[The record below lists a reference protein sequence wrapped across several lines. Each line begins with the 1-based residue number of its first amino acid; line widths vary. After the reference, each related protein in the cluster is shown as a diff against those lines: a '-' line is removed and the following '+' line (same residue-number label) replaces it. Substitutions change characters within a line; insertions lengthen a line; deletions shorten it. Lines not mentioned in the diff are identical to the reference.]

1 MPLTLRSIKGE
12 KLSIS
17 EMDNNMLYLVATL
30 SGSIIQVTGS
40 SMDASNTTITA
51 SAFVGD
57 GSGLT
62 GVTGEWDG
70 SYVGNA
76 SITGSLTL
84 TAGVKAP
91 SFTGSLLGNSIGTA
105 SYATFAKTSSYF
117 QSNDGLEGTV
127 QRTIFARNSDTT
139 YTPGTDIDFLSGS
152 VVWGSRA
159 LPAAFFSNSTSFSAK
174 ILHFRTVGKFTSG
187 GGNDTDFSSYLS
199 IDNQILSGSDLG
211 IQTLSNSANHP
222 FEILGELVITAGS
235 ASCCYAIKYC
245 DNQGD
250 LRAFPLGDVTVSG
263 SFANLTPGDFK
274 IVISGSTDRTMTSYY
289 SYVQVFN

>member
-1 MPLTLRSIKGE
+1 MSLTLRSVKGL

-17 EMDNNMLYLVATL
+17 EMDNNLLYLVSTL

-70 SYVGNA
+70 SHVGDA

-84 TAGVKAP
+84 TAGVKAS
-91 SFTGSLLGNSIGTA
+91 SFTGSLLGNSLGTA
-105 SYATFAKTSSYF
+105 SYATFAATSSYF

-139 YTPGTDIDFLSGS
+139 YTSGTDTDFLSGS

-174 ILHFRTVGKFTSG
+174 ILHFRTVGKFAAG
-187 GGNDTDFSSYLS
+187 GSSTNFSSYLS

-211 IQTLSNSANHP
+211 IQILSNSANHP

-235 ASCCYAIKYC
+235 ASCCYSIKYC

-250 LRAFPLGDVTVSG
+250 LVAFPLGDVTVSG

-274 IVISGSTDRTMTSYY
+274 IVISGSTDRNMTSYY